1 MLTENDLQD
10 LLNFQPEQP
19 VLSIYLNTDPSEG
32 SADVYRLR
40 LRTMLKDIAMPK
52 DVKAVEE
59 FFLHQFDWSGR
70 SVAIFSCAAK
80 NFFRAFSLAVPM
92 RSRVRVNNSPH
103 VKPLADLLDSY
114 GGYGVALVDKQGIR
128 LFNFHMGELG
138 EQEGMLGE
146 TIKRTKRGGAS
157 SFPGRRGG
165 TAGQTN
171 YVEELTD
178 RNMKEAAEFA
188 AHFFKEHNVRRV
200 LLGGTDD
207 NLAQFRSL
215 LPKSWQSLIVGT
227 FPVGMTASK
236 NEVMDRAF
244 QVGQEAEL
252 RRETHLLD
260 ILLTNSA
267 KKRSGVVHLDDTLK
281 ALHEGKIQT
290 LVIKEGFREPGFQCQ
305 GCGYLTSI
313 EMPTCPYCGG
323 SFTRIGDVVEQAV
336 HKVMQQ
342 GGEVE
347 IIHTD
352 HAEKKFG
359 GIGAILR
366 Y

>member
-1 MLTENDLQD
+1 MLTENDLQE
-10 LLNFQPEQP
+10 LLNFQPKQP

-32 SADVYRLR
+32 SADAYKLR
-40 LRTMLKDIAMPK
+40 LRTMLKDVAMPK
-52 DVKAVEE
+52 DVTAVEE
-59 FFLHQFDWSGR
+59 YFLHQYDWSGR
-70 SVAIFSCAAK
+70 SVAIFSCAAQ
-80 NFFRAFSLAVPM
+80 NFLRAFSLAVPI
-92 RSRVRVNNSPH
+92 RNRVRVNHAPH

-128 LFNFHMGELG
+128 LFYFHMGELG
-138 EQEGMLGE
+138 EQEGMFGE
-146 TIKRTKRGGAS
+146 AIKRTKRGGAS

-171 YVEELTD
+171 YVEELTE
-178 RNMKEAAEFA
+178 RNMKDAAEFA
-188 AHFFKEHNVRRV
+188 VRFFQDHNVRRV

-215 LPKSWQSLIVGT
+215 LPKSWQSLIVGS
-227 FPVGMTASK
+227 FPIGMNASK
-236 NEVMDRAF
+236 NEVMERAF
-244 QVGQEAEL
+244 QVGHEAEL
-252 RRETHLLD
+252 RREAHLLD
-260 ILLTNSA
+260 TLITNTA
-267 KKRSGVVHLDDTLK
+267 KKRGGAVRLDDTLK

-290 LVIKEGFREPGFQCQ
+290 LVVKEGLREAGFQCQ

-323 SFTRIGDVVEQAV
+323 SFSPTADVVEQAV

-347 IIHTD
+347 MIHTD
-352 HAEKKFG
+352 HAEKKYG